1 MLREDSKLS
10 TLIGNNS
17 NQGENDDPIQ
27 ILEKYKVNERN
38 MLILKSDMKAQYRR
52 PGSKDLRDIDQQ
64 IMS

>member
-1 MLREDSKLS
+1 MLREESKLS

-52 PGSKDLRDIDQQ
+52 PSSKDLRDIDQQ